1 LRCVTNHALSLP
13 EIGTA
18 SHRNQVLLSCTFVQY
33 DAAGMRREAI
43 DQAIAVRAD
52 FQGGVATPLAFKRGG
67 REQRVTRVN
76 ARWVDRASRHPH
88 FHFSVTVESGDVY
101 QLQFSGADLVW
112 WLESVMLE
120 G

>member
-1 LRCVTNHALSLP
+1 
-13 EIGTA
+13 
-18 SHRNQVLLSCTFVQY
+18 
-33 DAAGMRREAI
+33 MRQEAI

-52 FQGGVATPLAFKRGG
+52 FQGGVVTPVAFKRGG

-76 ARWVDRASRHPH
+76 ARWVDRASRHPR

-101 QLQFSGADLVW
+101 QLQLSAADLVW
-112 WLESVMLE
+112 WLESVVME